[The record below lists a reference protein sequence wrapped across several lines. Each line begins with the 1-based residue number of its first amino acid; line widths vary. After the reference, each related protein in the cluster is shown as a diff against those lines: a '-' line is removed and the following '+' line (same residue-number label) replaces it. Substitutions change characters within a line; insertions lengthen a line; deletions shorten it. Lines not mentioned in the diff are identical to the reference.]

1 MRKTYFHA
9 AVALLAAATLAGSPA
24 RAQKAPT
31 PKGKVSAS
39 LLELAKP
46 AAVARGLAAKTS
58 ADSDSPLQATDA
70 VQVYNGYVVVQALAT
85 TPSAQQLLADL
96 QARGLR
102 QGTAYGALVS
112 GLFPVGELSTLESV
126 PSLQLIRP
134 VYKPALNVGRTTSQG
149 DRALRADA
157 ARSKYGLSG
166 RGVKVGILSDSYD
179 NLGGAAAGAASND
192 LPRGGVQ
199 VLEDLPSD
207 GTDEGR
213 GMAEIV
219 HDVAPGAAIAFH
231 TAFLGQADFAQGI
244 EDLQA
249 AGCQAIVDD
258 VIYFDE
264 PFFQNGIIAQA
275 AQKVVAK
282 GASYFSSAGNQA
294 QQSYEAVFRN
304 SGTQVPGITG
314 EAHSFAPGD
323 VRQSITL
330 GARQS
335 LSLALQW
342 DDPAFSA
349 SGVRGARTDMDLYL
363 LYNGVPLFS
372 SIDNNIGG
380 DPFEFIG
387 ITNNGT
393 TPVTV
398 EVVIVKFDGPDPT
411 RLKYINYGSRPTAI
425 EYDTQSSTLTGHANA
440 PQVVAVG
447 AAPYFNTPL
456 FNANTPVPVVESFS
470 SLGGTPLLFNDLGRR
485 LAQPLTSSKPEV
497 TGPDGGNTTFF
508 PPFPGQD
515 FENDGFPNFFG
526 TSASAPHVAA
536 VAALMLEV
544 DGNLAPKAVT
554 KFLQQSAI
562 DMDNPLTP
570 GFDTGFDFKTGVG
583 FVQADA
589 TIRDLIKQ
597 KVVSKIKQLLVAL
610 YPNPSTGRVSFQVV
624 AENQQ
629 AIVLTVLNQMGKEV
643 FRSEGTTQLETTKD
657 FSSLPKGLYVTKV
670 QTGTDVKTQSLLIQ

>member
-1 MRKTYFHA
+1 MKKNYFRT
-9 AVALLAAATLAGSPA
+9 AVALLAAATLAGSAA
-24 RAQKAPT
+24 RAQNLPV

-39 LLELAKP
+39 LLGLAKP
-46 AAVARGLAAKTS
+46 VAATRGLAAKS
-58 ADSDSPLQATDA
+58 AAGTNSPLQATNDI
-70 VQVYNGYVVVQALAT
+70 QVYNGYVVVQALAT
-85 TPSAQQLLADL
+85 TPSAKQLLADL

-112 GLFPVGELSTLESV
+112 GLFPVDKLATLESV

-134 VYKPALNVGRTTSQG
+134 AYKPALNVGRTTSQG

-166 RGVKVGILSDSYD
+166 RGVKVGVLSDSYN
-179 NLGGAAAGAASND
+179 NLGGAAAGVTSND

-207 GTDEGR
+207 GLDEGR

-258 VIYFDE
+258 VFYFDE

-275 AQKVVAK
+275 AQNVVAK

-304 SGTQVPGITG
+304 SKTSVPGITG

-323 VRQSITL
+323 VRQSITI
-330 GARQS
+330 GPGRS
-335 LSLALQW
+335 LALALQW

-349 SGVRGARTDMDLYL
+349 SGVRGAKTDMDLYL

-387 ITNNGT
+387 INNNGT
-393 TPVTV
+393 TAVTV

-411 RLKYINYGSRPTAI
+411 RLKYINFGSRPTAI
-425 EYDTQSSTLTGHANA
+425 EYDTQSSTLVGHANA

-470 SLGGTPLLFNDLGRR
+470 SLGGTPLLFNNQGKRLG
-485 LAQPLTSSKPEV
+485 QPLTSNKPEV

-515 FENDGFPNFFG
+515 YEGDGFPNFFG

-544 DGNLAPKAVT
+544 DGNIAPSAVT

-562 DMDNPLTP
+562 DMDNPLTV
-570 GFDTGFDFKTGVG
+570 GFDQGFDFKTGVG

-589 TIRDLIKQ
+589 ALRALIKK
-597 KVVSKIKQLLVAL
+597 KVVNKIKDLLVAL
-610 YPNPSTGRVSFQVV
+610 YPNPSNGRVIFQVIA
-624 AENQQ
+624 AEQQ

-657 FSSLPKGLYVTKV
+657 FSDLPKGLYITKV

>member
-1 MRKTYFHA
+1 MRKIYFRT
-9 AVALLAAATLAGSPA
+9 AVALLAATTLVGAPAG
-24 RAQKAPT
+24 AQTMPT
-31 PKGKVSAS
+31 PKGKISAS

-46 AAVARGLAAKTS
+46 AVATRGLAAKAGIS
-58 ADSDSPLQATDA
+58 SPLQATNA

-85 TPSAQQLLADL
+85 TPSAKQLLIDL
-96 QARGLR
+96 QAKGLR

-112 GLFPVGELSTLESV
+112 GLFPVDKLSTLENV

-134 VYKPALNVGRTTSQG
+134 AYKPALNVGRTTTQG

-166 RGVKVGILSDSYD
+166 RGVKVGILSDSYN
-179 NLGGAAAGAASND
+179 NLGGAAAGVASND
-192 LPRGGVQ
+192 LPRGGVE
-199 VLEDLPSD
+199 VLEDLPGS

-258 VIYFDE
+258 AIYFDE

-304 SGTQVPGITG
+304 SKTSVPGITG

-323 VRQSITL
+323 VRQSITI
-330 GARQS
+330 GPGRS

-349 SGVRGARTDMDLYL
+349 SGVRGAKSDMDLYL
-363 LYNGVPLFS
+363 LYNGVPVFS

-380 DPFEFIG
+380 DPFEFIS
-387 ITNNGT
+387 ITNSST
-393 TPVTV
+393 AAVTV
-398 EVVIVKFDGPDPT
+398 EAVIVKFDGPDPT
-411 RLKYINYGSRPTAI
+411 RLKYVNFGDRPTTI
-425 EYDTQSSTLTGHANA
+425 EYDTQSSTLVGHANA

-470 SLGGTPLLFNDLGRR
+470 SLGGTPLLFNNQGRR
-485 LAQPLTSSKPEV
+485 LGQPLTSNKPEV

-515 FENDGFPNFFG
+515 FEGDGFPNFFG
-526 TSASAPHVAA
+526 TSAAAPHVAA

-544 DGNLAPKAVT
+544 DGDLPPRTVT
-554 KFLQQSAI
+554 KFLQQSAV

-570 GFDTGFDFKTGVG
+570 GFDRGFDFKTGVG

-589 TIRDLIKQ
+589 AIRDLIKQ
-597 KVVSKIKQLLVAL
+597 KVISKIKQLLVAL
-610 YPNPSTGRVSFQVV
+610 YPNPSNGRVNFQVV
-624 AENQQ
+624 AEDQQ
-629 AIVLTVLNQMGKEV
+629 TIVLTVLNQMGKEI

-657 FSSLPKGLYVTKV
+657 FSSLPKGLYITKV
-670 QTGTDVKTQSLLIQ
+670 QTSTNVKTQSLLIQ

>member
-1 MRKTYFHA
+1 MKKTYFSA
-9 AVALLAAATLAGSPA
+9 AVALLATASLWGAPAG
-24 RAQKAPT
+24 AQNLPT

-46 AAVARGLAAKTS
+46 AAAARGLAKTS
-58 ADSDSPLQATDA
+58 ASTGSPLQATNA
-70 VQVYNGYVVVQALAT
+70 VQVYNGYVVVQALANS
-85 TPSAQQLLADL
+85 PDAKQLLADL
-96 QARGLR
+96 QAKGLR

-112 GLFPVGELSTLESV
+112 GLFPVDKLATLESI
-126 PSLQLIRP
+126 PSLQLVRP
-134 VYKPALNVGRTTSQG
+134 VYKPSLNVGRTTSQG

-157 ARSKYGLSG
+157 ARSKYGLTG
-166 RGVKVGILSDSYD
+166 KGVKVGILSDSYD
-179 NLGGAAAGAASND
+179 NLGGAAAGVASND

-207 GTDEGR
+207 GIDEGR

-249 AGCQAIVDD
+249 AGCQTIVDD
-258 VIYFDE
+258 VVYFDE

-294 QQSYEAVFRN
+294 QQSYEATFRN
-304 SGTQVPGITG
+304 SKTSVPGITG

-323 VRQSITL
+323 VRQSITIAP
-330 GARQS
+330 GGS

-349 SGVRGARTDMDLYL
+349 SGVRGAKSDMDLYL

-380 DPFEFIG
+380 DPFEFISV
-387 ITNNGT
+387 TNNGT
-393 TPVTV
+393 AAVTV
-398 EVVIVKFDGPDPT
+398 EAVIVKFDGPDPT
-411 RLKYINYGSRPTAI
+411 RLKYINFGDRPTAL
-425 EYDTQSSTLTGHANA
+425 EYDTQSSTLAGHANA

-485 LAQPLTSSKPEV
+485 LGQPITSSKPEV

-526 TSASAPHVAA
+526 TSAAAPHVAA

-544 DGNLAPKAVT
+544 DDNLAPKAIT

-562 DMDNPLTP
+562 DMDNPLTA
-570 GFDTGFDFKTGVG
+570 GFDRGFDFKTGVG

-589 TIRDLIKQ
+589 AIRDLIKQ
-597 KVVSKIKQLLVAL
+597 KVIKKIKQLLVAL

-624 AENQQ
+624 ADDQQ

-643 FRSEGTTQLETTKD
+643 FRSEGTSQLEATKD
-657 FSSLPKGLYVTKV
+657 FSNLPKGLYITKV

>member
-1 MRKTYFHA
+1 MRKTYFRT
-9 AVALLAAATLAGSPA
+9 AVALLAAATLVGSPA
-24 RAQKAPT
+24 GAQNLPT

-46 AAVARGLAAKTS
+46 AAATRGLAAKTS
-58 ADSDSPLQATDA
+58 ASTDSPLQATDA

-85 TPSAQQLLADL
+85 SPSAKQLLADL
-96 QARGLR
+96 QAKGLR

-112 GLFPVGELSTLESV
+112 GLFPVDKLSTLESV

-134 VYKPALNVGRTTSQG
+134 VYKPALNVGRTTTQG

-166 RGVKVGILSDSYD
+166 RGVKVGILSDSYN
-179 NLGGAAAGAASND
+179 NLGGAAAGVASND
-192 LPRGGVQ
+192 LPRGGVE
-199 VLEDLPSD
+199 VLKDLPSN
-207 GTDEGR
+207 GIDEGR

-275 AQKVVAK
+275 AQKVVDK

-304 SGTQVPGITG
+304 SKTSVPGITG

-323 VRQSITL
+323 VRQSITI
-330 GARQS
+330 GPGRS
-335 LSLALQW
+335 LALALQW

-372 SIDNNIGG
+372 SVDNNIGG

-387 ITNNGT
+387 INNNGT
-393 TPVTV
+393 VPVTV

-411 RLKYINYGSRPTAI
+411 RLKYVNFGSRPVAI
-425 EYDTQSSTLTGHANA
+425 EYDTQSSTLVGHANA

-470 SLGGTPLLFNDLGRR
+470 SLGGTPLLFSDQGRR
-485 LAQPLTSSKPEV
+485 LGQPLTSSKPEV

-536 VAALMLEV
+536 VAALMLEI
-544 DGNLAPKAVT
+544 DNNLPPRTVT
-554 KFLQQSAI
+554 KSLQQSAI

-570 GFDTGFDFKTGVG
+570 GFDQGFDFKTGMG

-589 TIRDLIKQ
+589 AIRDLIKQ
-597 KVVSKIKQLLVAL
+597 KVISKIKQLLVAL

-624 AENQQ
+624 ADDQQ

-657 FSSLPKGLYVTKV
+657 FSSLPKGLYITKV

>member
-1 MRKTYFHA
+1 MRKTYLRT
-9 AVALLAAATLAGSPA
+9 AVALLAAATLVGPPAG
-24 RAQKAPT
+24 AQNLPT

-46 AAVARGLAAKTS
+46 AVATRGLAAKAS
-58 ADSDSPLQATDA
+58 ASTDSPLQATDA

-85 TPSAQQLLADL
+85 SPSAKQLLADL

-112 GLFPVGELSTLESV
+112 GLFPVDKLATLESV
-126 PSLQLIRP
+126 PSLQLVRP

-157 ARSKYGLSG
+157 ARSKYGLTG
-166 RGVKVGILSDSYD
+166 KGVKVGILSDSYN
-179 NLGGAAAGAASND
+179 NLGGATAGVTSND
-192 LPRGGVQ
+192 LPRGVE
-199 VLEDLPSD
+199 VLEDLPS
-207 GTDEGR
+207 GGIDEGR

-275 AQKVVAK
+275 AQNVVAK

-304 SGTQVPGITG
+304 SKTSVPGITG

-323 VRQSITL
+323 VRQTITV
-330 GARQS
+330 GPGRS
-335 LSLALQW
+335 LELALQW

-349 SGVRGARTDMDLYL
+349 SGVRGARTDMDIYL
-363 LYNGVPLFS
+363 LYNGVPVLS

-380 DPFEFIG
+380 DPFEFVG
-387 ITNNGT
+387 FTNRGT
-393 TPVTV
+393 APLTV

-411 RLKYINYGSRPTAI
+411 RLKYVNFGSRPTAV
-425 EYDTQSSTLTGHANA
+425 EYDTQSSTLVGHANA

-470 SLGGTPLLFNDLGRR
+470 SLGGTPLLFNDQGRR
-485 LAQPLTSSKPEV
+485 LGQPLTSSKPEV

-515 FENDGFPNFFG
+515 FEGDGFPNFFG
-526 TSASAPHVAA
+526 TSAAAPHVAA
-536 VAALMLEV
+536 VAALMLEI
-544 DGNLAPKAVT
+544 DKNLPPRIVT
-554 KFLQQSAI
+554 KSLQQSAI

-570 GFDTGFDFKTGVG
+570 GFDQGFDFKTGVG

-589 TIRDLIKQ
+589 AIRDLIKQ
-597 KVVSKIKQLLVAL
+597 KVISKIKQLLVAL

-624 AENQQ
+624 ADDQQ

-643 FRSEGTTQLETTKD
+643 FRSEGTTQLEATKD
-657 FSSLPKGLYVTKV
+657 FSNLPKGLYIAKV